1 LAKIDLIIE
10 QFFMGKSFFGKV
22 NSLFERL
29 NFFPPKFFI
38 NTNKFKNT
46 KEKFGGKN
54 LLKTPINSK
63 QIFKKN

>member
-1 LAKIDLIIE
+1 
-10 QFFMGKSFFGKV
+10 MGKSFFGKV